1 MTEQESSLFPP
12 FENREIDVA
21 GLPDMMAVFM
31 QPVSPRYRWLNLAIA
46 VAGAA
51 IVTAILS
58 FLRYQTFMSV
68 PFGLERFYLMAVT
81 IVCTLGALSFTYH
94 LLADK
99 KIKYCLREQ
108 DLVMQ
113 QGLIFRK
120 IACQP
125 ILRIQ
130 HIELKRGPLDRLAD
144 LASLQ
149 VFSAGGA
156 THTFEIPGL
165 RLTDAQKVRQFILN
179 HKELD
184 AK

>member
-1 MTEQESSLFPP
+1 MTENDSSAVAA
-12 FENREIDVA
+12 FENREVDVKT
-21 GLPDMMAVFM
+21 LPDMMAVSM
-31 QPVSPRYRWLNLAIA
+31 QPISPRYRWLNLTVA
-46 VAGAA
+46 VAAVV
-51 IVTAILS
+51 IVSAILS
-58 FLRYQTFMSV
+58 FFRYQSFMAV
-68 PFGLERFYLMAVT
+68 PFGLERFYTMAIVV
-81 IVCTLGALSFTYH
+81 VCTLGALSFIYH

-113 QGLIFRK
+113 HGLIFRK

-130 HIELKRGPLDRLAD
+130 HIELKRGPLDRVAD
-144 LASLQ
+144 LACLQ

-156 THTFEIPGL
+156 MHTFEIPGL
-165 RLTDAQKVRQFILN
+165 RLTDAQKVRQYILN

>member
-1 MTEQESSLFPP
+1 MTEQESPVTSV
-12 FENREIDVA
+12 FENREVDMA
-21 GLPDMMAVFM
+21 TLPDMMAVSM
-31 QPVSPRYRWLNLAIA
+31 QPVSPRYRLLNLAVA
-46 VAGAA
+46 VAAAA
-51 IVTAILS
+51 IVSALLS
-58 FLRYQTFMSV
+58 FFRYQWFMAV
-68 PFGLERFYLMAVT
+68 PFGLERFYPIAIVV
-81 IVCTLGALSFTYH
+81 VCTLGALSFIYH

-144 LASLQ
+144 LACLQ

-165 RLTDAQKVRQFILN
+165 RLTDAQKVRQYILN